1 MWPVTR
7 PVALAAG
14 ETRTLTERLPLNFF
28 GERTVK
34 VILPLLARPRSLLP
48 DSAVSVSDTFW
59 PLLSVTD
66 RKTMRSPDGRR
77 APFLMPAMAT
87 GALVPV
93 KVRSLDTTGALA
105 AVAMPLVARVA
116 TAAVAV
122 MTRNVCMCHTNRTML
137 EPQASGDV
145 AAMRVALRSCYPA
158 SKSTRR
164 RGDRDPVVNRLR
176 AWVQSGALAV

>member
-14 ETRTLTERLPLNFF
+14 ETRTLTERLPVNFF

-34 VILPLLARPRSLLP
+34 VILPLSARPLSLLP
-48 DSAVSVSDTFW
+48 DSAVSVTDTFW
-59 PLLSVTD
+59 PLPSVTD

-77 APFLMPAMAT
+77 APFLTPAMAT

-93 KVRSLDTTGALA
+93 KVRSLDTTGAVA
-105 AVAMPLVARVA
+105 AVATPLVARVA

-122 MTRNVCMCHTNRTML
+122 MTRNVCICHTIRSTL
-137 EPQASGDV
+137 ERQASGDV
-145 AAMRVALRSCYPA
+145 AGVEGAVGACFFSSDLMRAA
-158 SKSTRR
+158 RR
-164 RGDRDPVVNRLR
+164 RTILHGPERDR
-176 AWVQSGALAV
+176 

>member
-1 MWPVTR
+1 MR
-7 PVALAAG
+7 PVIRPVPLAAG
-14 ETRTLTERLPLNFF
+14 ETRTLTERLPVNFF

-34 VILPLLARPRSLLP
+34 VILPLLARPLSLLP

-77 APFLMPAMAT
+77 APFLTPAIAI

-105 AVAMPLVARVA
+105 AVATPLVARVA
-116 TAAVAV
+116 TAAVVV
-122 MTRNVCMCHTNRTML
+122 MTRNVCMCHTIRTML
-137 EPQASGDV
+137 ACQARGDV
-145 AAMRVALRSCYPA
+145 AGVKGGVGLGFFPPTPRPPWGTNLW
-158 SKSTRR
+158 
-164 RGDRDPVVNRLR
+164 L
-176 AWVQSGALAV
+176 